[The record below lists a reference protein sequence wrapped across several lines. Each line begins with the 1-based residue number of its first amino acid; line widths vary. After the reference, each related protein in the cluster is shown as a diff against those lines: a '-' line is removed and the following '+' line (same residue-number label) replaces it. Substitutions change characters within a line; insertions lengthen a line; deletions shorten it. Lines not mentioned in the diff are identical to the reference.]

1 MGYPAPMTTA
11 TTRDP
16 AWSRRRTA
24 GWSVA
29 GMQGGYALVFAI
41 AAVFAMT
48 RYAADAM
55 LDGMAVWLLLITVLQ
70 MGPLL
75 AGVSLIASAW
85 FLLTGYARGRRAL
98 TAALVAGAAVALAT
112 VVAMLTPAGQ
122 ALIGRLTL

>member
-1 MGYPAPMTTA
+1 MTTA

-16 AWSRRRTA
+16 VWSRRRTA

-29 GMQGGYALVFAI
+29 GMQGAYALAFAVV
-41 AAVFAMT
+41 AVLATT

-55 LDGMAVWLLLITVLQ
+55 RDGMAAWLLLIIILQ

-85 FLLTGYARGRRAL
+85 FLLTGYSRGHRAL
-98 TAALVAGAAVALAT
+98 TATLVAGAAAALAT

-122 ALIGRLTL
+122 ALINRLAL